1 MATQDWQDTS
11 HSGLDVSQ
19 FIERLTVVT
28 IGVFDSGVG
37 GLSILDEALQQLPH
51 HNYIYFADSA
61 NAPYGD
67 KPPQWIAERSLQICR
82 YLVEQDCS
90 AIVVACNTATAEAI
104 ATIRSTLDIP
114 IIGVEPGI
122 KPAAMQSQN
131 GIVGVLAT
139 ETTLNSDK
147 FNALLATL
155 PEHCQFIKQA
165 GAGLVPLIEAGL
177 IETPEMQA
185 LLRSHLKPIQ
195 DQGADTLVL
204 GCTHYPFLKKMIRA
218 VVGDSMTLIDTSD
231 AVVRQLLRQMH
242 QQGLIVSSKHS
253 PKLSLLSTANADT
266 LEAMAERLLHRDLS
280 KYAIYTKT
288 LTL

>member
-1 MATQDWQDTS
+1 MATQDWEDTS

-82 YLVEQDCS
+82 YLMEQDCS

-139 ETTLNSDK
+139 EATLNSDK

-185 LLRSHLKPIQ
+185 LLRSHLKPIL

-231 AVVRQLLRQMH
+231 AVVRQLLRQLH

-253 PKLSLLSTANADT
+253 PKLSLLSTASADT
-266 LEAMAERLLHRDLS
+266 LQTMAERLLHRDLS
-280 KYAIYTKT
+280 QYTIYTET
-288 LTL
+288 LKL